1 MFRKNLSSDKERS
14 LTMNKVIVLLLVAIV
29 AVGIALSSKDM
40 APEDNSQKIE
50 TANMVTKPA
59 TPPAEVSEVEMPA
72 DETSTDK
79 AEATDAKDEAED
91 AAPATLPES
100 ITPVIYGAQDAP
112 VVMKE
117 YASFSCSHCA
127 TFHNDRLPALTSKYI
142 DEGKL
147 RLEVHSFV
155 RNQQDL
161 RATMLIQC
169 QDDAAKRKQFMKVLF
184 KSQADW
190 AYSADF
196 INNLKK
202 IANIGGVNAETFDA
216 CINDKTLE
224 EAIIESRGYFQN
236 VVKVSSTPFF
246 VIGDEIIQGV
256 KGMSTYEKIID
267 AALESTNEEKL

>member
-1 MFRKNLSSDKERS
+1 
-14 LTMNKVIVLLLVAIV
+14 MNKVIVLLLVAIV